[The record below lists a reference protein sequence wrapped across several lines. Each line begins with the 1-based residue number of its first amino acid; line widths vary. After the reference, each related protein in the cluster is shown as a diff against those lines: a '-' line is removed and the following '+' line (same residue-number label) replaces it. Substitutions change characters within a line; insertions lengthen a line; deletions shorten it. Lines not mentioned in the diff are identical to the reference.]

1 MLSKI
6 DEKRE
11 QIKHEIRPLDPV
23 QPSEPHAC
31 LWVQGRDQEVL
42 GGDAGCAVGA
52 VGAAGAEDAVDAE
65 GAEDAE
71 VEDAAWDHHPR
82 WLTLEGPW
90 ESVGHRQQTSWHEE
104 VEPAER
110 RCWAETK
117 SEMKRWQL
125 LSIQ

>member
-1 MLSKI
+1 MDWSTSARCFACRVRKQTFKSNTTFTEKNMLSKI

-42 GGDAGCAVGA
+42 GEDAGRAVGA

-71 VEDAAWDHHPR
+71 VEDAA
-82 WLTLEGPW
+82 
-90 ESVGHRQQTSWHEE
+90 
-104 VEPAER
+104 
-110 RCWAETK
+110 
-117 SEMKRWQL
+117 
-125 LSIQ
+125 